1 MDAYET
7 ILTRRSI
14 RDYTEQPVTETLITD
29 LLKAAMAAPSAG
41 NRQPW
46 HFVVIT
52 DRGTLDALTGILP
65 NGQMLKKAPLAIV
78 VCGNRQQQLYEDY
91 WVQDCSAATENIL
104 LAAHDRG
111 LGAVWLGVYPRPER
125 VQGVSELLGLPEPVK
140 PLCVIAIGYPAEQK
154 PPSDRYDAA
163 RVHRNRW

>member
-78 VCGNRQQQLYEDY
+78 VCGNP
-91 WVQDCSAATENIL
+91 AA
-104 LAAHDRG
+104 
-111 LGAVWLGVYPRPER
+111 
-125 VQGVSELLGLPEPVK
+125 
-140 PLCVIAIGYPAEQK
+140 AI
-154 PPSDRYDAA
+154 
-163 RVHRNRW
+163 V